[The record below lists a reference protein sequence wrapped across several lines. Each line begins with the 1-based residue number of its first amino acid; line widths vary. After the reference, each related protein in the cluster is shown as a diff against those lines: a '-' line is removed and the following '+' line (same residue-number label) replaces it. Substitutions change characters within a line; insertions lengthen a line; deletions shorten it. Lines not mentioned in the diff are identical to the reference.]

1 MRHLIVSLTLCVLA
15 LGLLAACVGPN
26 GVPEQAPHPVPVS
39 GSSPEKSA
47 LMRKPP
53 ECAVCNADMRR
64 RLASCGSESSSCMA
78 SCSGTDAMKT
88 AICQSGCQSRYA
100 SCAQYASM
108 PNDCP
113 AYCAL

>member
-1 MRHLIVSLTLCVLA
+1 MKHVFTALMLCF
-15 LGLLAACVGPN
+15 LAACVGPN
-26 GVPEQAPHPVPVS
+26 GVPQTSQPAATTRAPVPEPTSS
-39 GSSPEKSA
+39 GKSS

-53 ECAVCNADMRR
+53 ECATCNAQMRQ
-64 RLASCGSESSSCMA
+64 RLATCGSASGSCMA

-88 AICQSGCQSRYA
+88 AICQSNCQSQYA

>member
-1 MRHLIVSLTLCVLA
+1 MKHVIVALMLCFLT
-15 LGLLAACVGPN
+15 ACVGPR
-26 GVPEQAPHPVPVS
+26 GVGQAPHPQPTS
-39 GSSPEKSA
+39 EGKSA

-53 ECAVCNADMRR
+53 ECALCNADMRR
-64 RLASCGSESSSCMA
+64 RLANCGSASSSCM
-78 SCSGTDAMKT
+78 STCSGTDAMKT
-88 AICQSGCQSRYA
+88 AICQSNCQSQYA